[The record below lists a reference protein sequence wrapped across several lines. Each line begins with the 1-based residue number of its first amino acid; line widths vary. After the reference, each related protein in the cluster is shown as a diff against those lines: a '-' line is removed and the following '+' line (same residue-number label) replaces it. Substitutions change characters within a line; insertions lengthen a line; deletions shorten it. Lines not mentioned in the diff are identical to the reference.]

1 MKFLKVFFIA
11 VIAVAFLTGCAG
23 MKNCKWY
30 EGALMGAAVGA
41 AGGYAIGE
49 ESEEEGEGAAIGA
62 LIGGVTGALFC
73 RRKAVVPDFDGD
85 GVPDNIDKCPN
96 TPKGAVVDVNGCP
109 TDSDGDGIF
118 DYMDVCPNTP
128 QGAAV
133 DKKGCPMDSDGDGV
147 PDYQDECPETPAGL
161 DVDKTGCA
169 VVAEFQKLFVIEN
182 INFELGSAE
191 ITEGSQQLL
200 DDTALEALNGNPN
213 LRVRIEGHTDSM
225 GPEAFNMA
233 LSLQRA
239 EAVMKYLVTRGV
251 DSDRMEVLGKGEGYP
266 VASNDTKTGRAR
278 NRRIEF
284 IILSQ

>member
-1 MKFLKVFFIA
+1 
-11 VIAVAFLTGCAG
+11 
-23 MKNCKWY
+23 
-30 EGALMGAAVGA
+30 
-41 AGGYAIGE
+41 
-49 ESEEEGEGAAIGA
+49 
-62 LIGGVTGALFC
+62 
-73 RRKAVVPDFDGD
+73 
-85 GVPDNIDKCPN
+85 
-96 TPKGAVVDVNGCP
+96 
-109 TDSDGDGIF
+109 
-118 DYMDVCPNTP
+118 
-128 QGAAV
+128 
-133 DKKGCPMDSDGDGV
+133 
-147 PDYQDECPETPAGL
+147 
-161 DVDKTGCA
+161 
-169 VVAEFQKLFVIEN
+169 LFVLEN
-182 INFELGSAE
+182 INFELGSAK

-200 DDTALEALNGNPN
+200 NDTALQALNGNPN